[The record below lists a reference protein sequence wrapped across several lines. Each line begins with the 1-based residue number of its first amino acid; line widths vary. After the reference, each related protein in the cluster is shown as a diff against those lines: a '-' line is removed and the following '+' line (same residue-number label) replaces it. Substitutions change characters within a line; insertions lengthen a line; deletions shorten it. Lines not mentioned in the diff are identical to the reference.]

1 MVTGIR
7 NPFNASFTADKYAAF
22 LDDLNH
28 RFPGAIDFRVA
39 ETPVFIE
46 KELGRQMIDTCE
58 YIIDF
63 IKTAEFLSLTDR
75 AIPKQE
81 YMRNQNDHSH
91 FIAFDFG
98 ICEDENGRHYP
109 ALIEMQGF
117 PTLYGF
123 QAYYPAVLEKHFEI
137 LQRHQPSILR

>member
-58 YIIDF
+58 YIIL
-63 IKTAEFLSLTDR
+63 TSSL
-75 AIPKQE
+75 
-81 YMRNQNDHSH
+81 
-91 FIAFDFG
+91 
-98 ICEDENGRHYP
+98 
-109 ALIEMQGF
+109 LILGSAKMKMADT
-117 PTLYGF
+117 TL
-123 QAYYPAVLEKHFEI
+123 P
-137 LQRHQPSILR
+137 